1 MSNRYKNHMGVVND
15 QEGNIKCISELW
27 TAGMALVLSQVVL
40 GAKNQWNIATVMA
53 PGDLNMCARR

>member
-1 MSNRYKNHMGVVND
+1 MGVVND